1 MFKKLLIKEIV
12 KIILECVR
20 REKGRLTRIS
30 NTCNINRGK
39 FTTEGIAGMRV
50 SQFILLFFAICLNL
64 TEKEFEAMMKE
75 IYHTIVDKSAEY
87 DFTIFKE
94 DTTEDNSEDEKKK

>member
-1 MFKKLLIKEIV
+1 MFKKLLISEIV
-12 KIILECVR
+12 KIILECIR

-30 NTCNINRGK
+30 NTCNINRGR
-39 FTTEGIAGMRV
+39 FTDEGIAGMRV

-87 DFTIFKE
+87 DFTIFKKDTIEE
-94 DTTEDNSEDEKKK
+94 DSEDEEKK